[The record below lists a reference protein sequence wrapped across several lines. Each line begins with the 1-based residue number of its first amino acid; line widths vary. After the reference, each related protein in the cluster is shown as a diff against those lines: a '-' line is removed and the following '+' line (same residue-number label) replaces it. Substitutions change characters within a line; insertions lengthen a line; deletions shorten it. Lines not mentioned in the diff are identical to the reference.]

1 MKRLLTIAVAFAS
14 VFSMNAFAEKVE
26 KKAKAV
32 EKEKNL
38 MDPQMVSRA
47 IGHFFAKNLKESSGF
62 HFDLKSVIKG
72 MQEALG
78 GKPSPLSQAE
88 YEQAIQ
94 MILQKDIEEKA
105 ANNLNEANTFLEN
118 NTANADVIELVPGK
132 LQMTIL
138 KEGQSDHAVE
148 ANGQPLVYYTGKYL
162 DNTSLGSSE
171 KEPVQLHLEQEFP
184 GIRLGLVGAK
194 EGEQRRLFIHPELC
208 PSSDLTAP
216 NSLVI
221 LDFTVVKA
229 NPSLESQDTKDAHD
243 LLDSTIIQE
252 DSFIQE

>member
-1 MKRLLTIAVAFAS
+1 MKRLLTLAVVVAS
-14 VFSMNAFAEKVE
+14 VFSMNAFAGKAE
-26 KKAKAV
+26 KKTV

-38 MDPQMVSRA
+38 SDPQMVSKA

-62 HFDLKSVIKG
+62 NFDLKFVIKG
-72 MQEALG
+72 MQEALS

-88 YEQAIQ
+88 YEQAIN

-105 ANNLNEANTFLEN
+105 ANNLNEANTFLES
-118 NTANADVIELVPGK
+118 NTANTDVIELVPGK

-138 KEGQSDHAVE
+138 KEGESNDSIP

-171 KEPVQLHLEQEFP
+171 KEPIQLHLEQEFP
-184 GIRLGLVGAK
+184 GVRLGLVGAK

-208 PSSDLTAP
+208 PSSDLAAP
-216 NSLVI
+216 NSLMI

-229 NPSLESQDTKDAHD
+229 NPSLDSQATTETQES
-243 LLDSTIIQE
+243 LDSTTIQE
-252 DSFIQE
+252 DSFIRE